1 MKKKILAALMTVA
14 ALVMIAG
21 CGSSGDKTT
30 DSSKDDKDLVQ
41 TIKDKG
47 ELVVGTSADFA
58 PFEFHT
64 MADGKDQI
72 VGADIDLAQAIAD
85 EFGVKLV
92 VKDMEFNTVLASLQ
106 KGQVDIALSGISA
119 TPERQKTFDFSIP
132 YYNPPQ
138 RLLINTKNVDTF
150 KTIADFDGKKVG
162 AQKGSIQED
171 VVKEQLADAN
181 LVSIAKVPNLINELK
196 QGSID
201 GLVLE
206 ETIAQAY
213 IDQNP
218 DIQFADI
225 ELKSNSDE
233 AFAIALPKDS
243 GKLKEEIDSIL
254 QKLIDDGSIDTFVEK
269 NVVTA
274 DQTEATEESAE

>member
-21 CGSSGDKTT
+21 CGSSGDKTA
-30 DSSKDDKDLVQ
+30 DSKDDKDLVQ

-64 MADGKDQI
+64 MVDGKDQV

-85 EFGVKLV
+85 ELGVKLV

-138 RLLINTKNVDTF
+138 KLLINTKNADSL
-150 KTIADFDGKKVG
+150 KTIADFAGKKVG

-171 VVKEQLADAN
+171 VVKEQLSDAN
-181 LVSIAKVPNLINELK
+181 LVSIAKVPNLVNELK

-206 ETIAQAY
+206 ETIGQAY

-225 ELKSNSDE
+225 ELESNSDE

-254 QKLIDDGSIDTFVEK
+254 QKLIDDGSIDAFVEK

-274 DQTEATEESAE
+274 DQTETTEESAE